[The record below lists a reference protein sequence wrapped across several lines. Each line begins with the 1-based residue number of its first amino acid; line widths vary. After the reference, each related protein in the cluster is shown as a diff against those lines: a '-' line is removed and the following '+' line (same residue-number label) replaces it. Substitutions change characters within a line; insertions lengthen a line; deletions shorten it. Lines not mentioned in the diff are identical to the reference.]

1 MKNLILG
8 LLILAL
14 FTSVALAD
22 VPDKFTNLKIFPE
35 DIGKRELIDAMRS
48 FSMALGMRCTGCHEI
63 KTPGDY
69 DSIDWA
75 SDKPH
80 DKEITRGMM
89 RMTQEINSK
98 LLPAATGEHD
108 FSVRCVTCHRGVENP
123 RTLDNVLLKVIG
135 KDGVDAGLT
144 KYRELREIYYGSG
157 SYDFTPTTLTTV
169 AETLAQESTDIAGAR
184 LLINLNLE
192 MNPDHADSYLM
203 LAQMDIAA
211 GDKDAARVNI
221 EKALEIAPNSGHG
234 KRMLQQL
241 DQ

>member
-8 LLILAL
+8 LMLLTLMA
-14 FTSVALAD
+14 SAASAD
-22 VPDKFTNLKIFPE
+22 VPDKFTNLKVFPE
-35 DIGKRELIDAMRS
+35 DIGKRELVDAMRS
-48 FSMALGMRCTGCHEI
+48 FSMALGMRCIACHEI

-69 DSIDWA
+69 DTIDWA
-75 SDKPH
+75 SDKLH
-80 DKEITRGMM
+80 NKEVARGMM
-89 RMTQEINSK
+89 KMAQEINSN

-135 KDGVDAGLT
+135 KDGVEAGAD
-144 KYRELREIYYGSG
+144 KYRELHESYYGSG
-157 SYDFTPTTLTTV
+157 SYDFRPRTLTTV
-169 AETLAQESTDIAGAR
+169 AETLAQERADMAGAR

-211 GDKDAARVNI
+211 GDKDAARTNI
-221 EKALEIAPNSGHG
+221 EKALEIAPDSGHG